1 MKKLII
7 ALGAAIFTAAM
18 YAIPMLFILSFR
30 LNWDGFWK
38 WFFTILTLLQFGA
51 IWGMIC
57 CEADG
62 DD

>member
-7 ALGAAIFTAAM
+7 ALGAAVFTAAM
-18 YAIPMLFILSFR
+18 YAIPILFILSFR

-38 WFFTILTLLQFGA
+38 ALFTGLALLQFGA
-51 IWGMIC
+51 VWSMIC